1 MMIQVHIA
9 DDHRMLVEGLQ
20 AAIEESGT
28 AKVVDISHTLAACR
42 TTLRFRHPD
51 VLLLDISMPD
61 GSGIDFC
68 KEMHEAYPD
77 MKILMLTSYDEYTMV
92 NRAIAAGA
100 SGYIQKN
107 ALSEEVVKGI
117 ETVMAG
123 DTYFSRDIDR
133 MMKKHINHAVW
144 LTVREQEL
152 LRHIVDGCTNQEIA
166 DRMFL
171 SVETIKT
178 YRKNLTQKFGT
189 KNAVE
194 LVQIAIRDKWV

>member
-1 MMIQVHIA
+1 MIQVHIA

-28 AKVVDISHTLAACR
+28 AKVVDTSHTLDACR
-42 TTLRFRHPD
+42 KTLLFRRPD

-61 GSGIDFC
+61 GNGIDFC

-77 MKILMLTSYDEYTMV
+77 MKILMLTTYDEYTMV

-133 MMKKHINHAVW
+133 MMKKRISHAVW
-144 LTVREQEL
+144 LTAREQEL

-178 YRKNLTQKFGT
+178 YRKNLIQKLGV
-189 KNAVE
+189 KNSTV
-194 LVQIAIRDKWV
+194 LVKKALEKKWV

>member
-1 MMIQVHIA
+1 MIRIHIA

-20 AAIEESGT
+20 TAIEGSGI
-28 AKVVDISHTLAACR
+28 AKVIDTSHTFDSCR
-42 TTLRFRHPD
+42 KTLLFRRPD

-92 NRAIAAGA
+92 SRAVAAGA

-117 ETVMAG
+117 ETVMTG
-123 DTYFSRDIDR
+123 NTYFSRDIDR
-133 MMKKHINHAVW
+133 MMKKRINHS
-144 LTVREQEL
+144 
-152 LRHIVDGCTNQEIA
+152 I
-166 DRMFL
+166 
-171 SVETIKT
+171 
-178 YRKNLTQKFGT
+178 
-189 KNAVE
+189 
-194 LVQIAIRDKWV
+194 

>member
-1 MMIQVHIA
+1 MIRVHIT
-9 DDHRMLVEGLQ
+9 DDHRMLVEGLET
-20 AAIEESGT
+20 AINESGVAQVT
-28 AKVVDISHTLAACR
+28 GVSHTIAESRRACAAE
-42 TTLRFRHPD
+42 HPD
-51 VLLLDISMPD
+51 ILLLDINMPD

-68 KEMHEAYPD
+68 AEMHVARPA
-77 MKILMLTSYDEYTMV
+77 MKILMLTSYHEFTIV

-100 SGYIQKN
+100 SGYILKN

-117 ETVMAG
+117 ETVMTG

-133 MMKKHINHAVW
+133 MMKKRINHSVW
-144 LTVREQEL
+144 LTAREQEL
-152 LRHIVDGCTNQEIA
+152 LRHIVDGCTNQQIA

-178 YRKNLTQKFGT
+178 YRKNLIFKLGT
-189 KNAVE
+189 KNAAE

>member
-1 MMIQVHIA
+1 MIRVHIT
-9 DDHRMLVEGLQ
+9 DDHRMLVEGLET
-20 AAIEESGT
+20 AINESGVAQVT
-28 AKVVDISHTLAACR
+28 GVSHTIAESRRACAAE
-42 TTLRFRHPD
+42 HPD
-51 VLLLDISMPD
+51 ILLLDINMPD

-68 KEMHEAYPD
+68 AEMHVARPA
-77 MKILMLTSYDEYTMV
+77 MKILMLTSYHEFTIV

-100 SGYIQKN
+100 SGYILKN

-117 ETVMAG
+117 ETVMTG

-133 MMKKHINHAVW
+133 MMKKRINHSVW
-144 LTVREQEL
+144 LTAREQEL
-152 LRHIVDGCTNQEIA
+152 LRHIVDGCTNQQIA

-178 YRKNLTQKFGT
+178 YRKNITRKLGT
-189 KNAVE
+189 KNAAE

>member
-1 MMIQVHIA
+1 MIKVHIA

-20 AAIEESGT
+20 AAIEDSGI
-28 AKVVDISHTLAACR
+28 AKVIDTSHTFDSCR
-42 TTLRFRHPD
+42 KTLLFRRPD

-68 KEMHEAYPD
+68 KEMREAYPD

-92 NRAIAAGA
+92 SRALTAGA

-117 ETVMAG
+117 ETVMTG

-133 MMKKHINHAVW
+133 MMKKRINHSVW
-144 LTVREQEL
+144 LTAREQEL
-152 LRHIVDGCTNQEIA
+152 LRHIVDGYTNQEIA

-178 YRKNLTQKFGT
+178 YRKNLIFKLGT
-189 KNAVE
+189 KNAAE

>member
-1 MMIQVHIA
+1 MIQVHIA

-20 AAIEESGT
+20 TAIEDSGI
-28 AKVVDISHTLAACR
+28 AKVVDTSHTLATCR
-42 TTLRFRHPD
+42 ITLRFRHPD

-68 KEMHEAYPD
+68 KEMREAYPD

-92 NRAIAAGA
+92 SRALTAGA

-133 MMKKHINHAVW
+133 MMKKRINHPVW
-144 LTVREQEL
+144 LTAREQEL
-152 LRHIVDGCTNQEIA
+152 LRHIVDGCTNQQIA

-178 YRKNLTQKFGT
+178 YRKNITQKLGT
-189 KNAVE
+189 KNAAE

>member
-1 MMIQVHIA
+1 MIRIHIA

-20 AAIEESGT
+20 TAIEGSGI
-28 AKVVDISHTLAACR
+28 AKVIDTSHTFDSCR
-42 TTLRFRHPD
+42 KTLLFRRPD

-68 KEMHEAYPD
+68 KEMHEVYPD

-92 NRAIAAGA
+92 SRAVAAGA

-107 ALSEEVVKGI
+107 VLSEEVVKGI
-117 ETVMAG
+117 ETVMTG

-133 MMKKHINHAVW
+133 MMKKRINHSVW
-144 LTVREQEL
+144 LTAREQEL
-152 LRHIVDGCTNQEIA
+152 LRHIVDGCTNQQIA

-178 YRKNLTQKFGT
+178 YRKNLIFKLGT
-189 KNAVE
+189 KNAAA
-194 LVQIAIRDKWV
+194 LVPIAIRDKWV

>member
-1 MMIQVHIA
+1 
-9 DDHRMLVEGLQ
+9 MLVEGLET
-20 AAIEESGT
+20 AINESGVAQVT
-28 AKVVDISHTLAACR
+28 GVSHTIAESRRACAAE
-42 TTLRFRHPD
+42 HPD
-51 VLLLDISMPD
+51 ILLLDINMPD

-68 KEMHEAYPD
+68 AEMHVARPA
-77 MKILMLTSYDEYTMV
+77 MKILMLTSYHEFTIV

-100 SGYIQKN
+100 SGYILKN

-117 ETVMAG
+117 ETVMTG

-133 MMKKHINHAVW
+133 MMKKRINHSVW
-144 LTVREQEL
+144 LTAREQEL
-152 LRHIVDGCTNQEIA
+152 LRHIVDGCTNQQIA

-178 YRKNLTQKFGT
+178 YRKNLIFKLGT
-189 KNAVE
+189 KNAAE

>member
-1 MMIQVHIA
+1 MIRVHIA

-20 AAIEESGT
+20 AAIEESGV
-28 AKVVDISHTLAACR
+28 AKVTETSHTLDACR
-42 TTLRFRHPD
+42 KTLLFRRPD

-61 GSGIDFC
+61 GNGIDFC

-77 MKILMLTSYDEYTMV
+77 MKILMLTTYDEYTMV
-92 NRAIAAGA
+92 NRAVAAGA

-117 ETVMAG
+117 ETVMTG
-123 DTYFSRDIDR
+123 GKYFSSEIDLL
-133 MMKKHINHAVW
+133 MKKRVDHAVW
-144 LTVREQEL
+144 LTAREQEL

-178 YRKNLTQKFGT
+178 YRKNLIQKLGV
-189 KNAVE
+189 KNSTV
-194 LVQIAIRDKWV
+194 LVKKALEKKWV

>member
-1 MMIQVHIA
+1 MIQVHIA

-20 AAIEESGT
+20 AAIEESGV
-28 AKVVDISHTLAACR
+28 AGIVDTSHTLDECR
-42 TTLRFRHPD
+42 RMLLFRRPD

-68 KEMHEAYPD
+68 KEMHETYPD
-77 MKILMLTSYDEYTMV
+77 MKILMLTTYDEYTMV

-133 MMKKHINHAVW
+133 MMKKRINHSVW
-144 LTVREQEL
+144 LTAREQEL
-152 LRHIVDGCTNQEIA
+152 LRHIVNGCTNQQIA

-178 YRKNLTQKFGT
+178 YRKNLILKLGT
-189 KNAVE
+189 KNAAE

>member
-1 MMIQVHIA
+1 MIRVHIT
-9 DDHRMLVEGLQ
+9 DDHRMLVEGLET
-20 AAIEESGT
+20 AINESGVAQVT
-28 AKVVDISHTLAACR
+28 GVSYTIAESRRACAAE
-42 TTLRFRHPD
+42 HPD
-51 VLLLDISMPD
+51 ILLLDINMPD

-68 KEMHEAYPD
+68 AEMHVARPA
-77 MKILMLTSYDEYTMV
+77 MKILMLTSYHEFTIV

-100 SGYIQKN
+100 SGYILKN

-117 ETVMAG
+117 ETVMTG

-133 MMKKHINHAVW
+133 MMKKRINHSVW
-144 LTVREQEL
+144 LTAREQEL
-152 LRHIVDGCTNQEIA
+152 LRHIVDGCTNQQIA

-178 YRKNLTQKFGT
+178 YRKNLIFKLGT
-189 KNAVE
+189 KNAAE